1 MQDTFSRC
9 NPLVNLIFYMGTFA
23 FCMIFMH
30 PVCLIMEM
38 LSSFGYYIYLAK
50 KKAFK
55 VLAGLIPLFVLISLI
70 NPLFN
75 TRGNT
80 ILFFV
85 GERPYTFEALIYGMS
100 VAAMFTSVIIWFF
113 TYNIIIT
120 KDKLTYLFGN
130 IMPSVS
136 LVFTMILRFVPQY
149 KKQLNSMKNAR
160 RCIGM
165 YSDEKAIKEKLQNG
179 SSLLTGLTSWS
190 LENSVITADSM
201 KSRGYGSMKRSSF
214 AIYRFTIRDGLYL
227 VLMAVC
233 VVITVLCGIMGGMD
247 YTILP
252 DIYIGQNKF
261 TVIGMIF
268 YFIYL
273 SLPLMTDIAEDILW
287 IYLKSKI

>member
-9 NPLVNLIFYMGTFA
+9 NPLINLIFYIGTFI

-55 VLAGLIPLFVLISLI
+55 VLAGLIPLFVLISFI

-75 TRGNT
+75 TRGST

-85 GERPYTFEALIYGMS
+85 GDRPYTFEALIYGMS
-100 VAAMFTSVIIWFF
+100 VAAMLTSVIVWFF

-136 LVFTMILRFVPQY
+136 LVFTMIMRFVPGY
-149 KKQLNSMKNAR
+149 KEQLDSMKNAR
-160 RCIGM
+160 KCIGM
-165 YSDEKAIKEKLQNG
+165 YSEGKMLKEKIQNG
-179 SSLLTGLTSWS
+179 SSLLAGLTSWS

-201 KSRGYGSMKRSSF
+201 KSRGYGCRKRSNF
-214 AIYRFTIRDGLYL
+214 AIYRFTFRDGVFF
-227 VLMAVC
+227 VLMAIC
-233 VVITVLCGIMGGMD
+233 VAVIVLCGIKGGMY
-247 YTILP
+247 YTFLP
-252 DIYIGQNKF
+252 DIFIQKNIF
-261 TVIGMIF
+261 TITGSVF

-273 SLPLMTDIAEDILW
+273 SLPLMTDVAEDILW